1 MKRYELMTIYSSEVG
16 DPAAKGLTQE
26 VQNMISTL
34 KGEVEKADFWGKR
47 KFAYEIKSAK
57 EGYYDVIT
65 FSMEPENLAK
75 FKNKLRLA
83 ENIIRYLVT
92 AKS

>member
-1 MKRYELMTIYSSEVG
+1 MTIYSSELG
-16 DPAAKGLTQE
+16 DTAAKGLSQE
-26 VQNMISTL
+26 VQNIIKAL
-34 KGEVEKADFWGKR
+34 DGAVEKADFWGKR

-65 FSMEPENLAK
+65 FTLAPENLAK
-75 FKNKLRLA
+75 FRNKLKLV
-83 ENIIRYLVT
+83 ENVIRYLVS